1 MTAPIRVATRG
12 SALARWQANLV
23 VQRLAVPAEL
33 VIVSTQG
40 DRDRTSAIHAIGGTG
55 VFVKEVQEA
64 VRRGDAD
71 IAVHSAKDLP
81 AESAEGL
88 AIGAV
93 PERAD
98 VRDALVGAPLDD
110 IPSGGVVGTGAVR
123 RRAQI
128 AALRP
133 DLAFGELRG
142 NVPTRVERAADFD
155 AVVIAFAALQRLELV
170 DVVAEVFDI
179 DVMLPMVGQG
189 ALAVECRT
197 DDTRVVAALAAID
210 VADAHVALTAERAYL
225 RTLGGGCTM
234 PCGAYAQVGSDGGVH
249 LDALLASLDGTTMLR
264 TEADGVDAESVGIAA
279 ARRILDDLGGTTLLE
294 TEGAR

>member
-23 VQRLAVPAEL
+23 VERLAVPAEL
-33 VIVSTQG
+33 VIVSTEG

-55 VFVKEVQEA
+55 VFVKEVQEV
-64 VRRGDAD
+64 VRRGNAD

-88 AIGAV
+88 VIGAI

-98 VRDALVGAPLDD
+98 VRDALVGARLDD
-110 IPSGGVVGTGAVR
+110 IPPGGVIGTGAVR
-123 RRAQI
+123 RRAQL

-155 AVVIAFAALQRLELV
+155 AVVIALAALQRLELL
-170 DVVAEVFDI
+170 DVVAEVL
-179 DVMLPMVGQG
+179 DVEVMVPMVGQG

-210 VADAHVALTAERAYL
+210 ETEAHVALTAERAYL

-234 PCGAYAQVGSDGGVH
+234 PCGAYAQVDPDGRVR
-249 LDALLASLDGTTMLR
+249 LDALLSSLDGATMLR
-264 TEADGVDAESVGIAA
+264 AQADGVDAEAVGIAA
-279 ARRILDDLGGTTLLE
+279 ARHILDDLGGTTLLE
-294 TEGAR
+294 SEDGR